1 MRISKEKKTIPF
13 FEYMEGLLIQIRYIN
28 DDEVKEVL
36 DQSTD
41 VSFDKRHQKDKEI
54 DNMKFNRKMTKM
66 AIVGWKPFKRS
77 GLRYLISPEKKINL
91 DEGETMDDLVEY
103 SKEMFDLIVENTH
116 VDFMN
121 FVMNAARSAG
131 VYIRA
136 EEKLEIE
143 NL

>member
-1 MRISKEKKTIPF
+1 MRISKEKKVIPF
-13 FEYMEGLLIQIRYIN
+13 FEYMEGLQIQIRYIN
-28 DDEVKEVL
+28 DDESTEVL
-36 DQSTD
+36 NQSTD
-41 VSFDKRHQKDKEI
+41 VSYDKRHQKDKAI
-54 DNMKFNRKMTKM
+54 DNMKFNRKMTKL

-91 DEGETMDDLVEY
+91 DEGETMDDMIEY
-103 SKEMFDLIVENTH
+103 SKEAFDLIVENTH

-121 FVMNAARSAG
+121 FVIDASRSAG

-136 EEKLEIE
+136 EEKLELE